1 MLPNPG
7 TVTAPARRSRV
18 QEDRTLAA
26 MRHGSIPGARG
37 RVRPL
42 TLLGDDALRAPCRE
56 VTDFGPGL
64 AALVEDLF
72 ATMYAARGVG
82 LAANQ
87 VGEALRVFVYD
98 CPDDEDVRHLGHV
111 VNPRLVAADGVVL
124 RGPEGCLS
132 LPGLEAGTERH
143 DRAVVAGLT
152 VTGEPVTVE
161 GTGFFARC
169 LQHECDHLDG
179 SLYVDRLTGWRRR
192 RVLRQAARASWGRPG

>member
-1 MLPNPG
+1 MPH
-7 TVTAPARRSRV
+7 R
-18 QEDRTLAA
+18 
-26 MRHGSIPGARG
+26 SIPGARG

-42 TLLGDDALRAPCRE
+42 SLLSDPVLHAPCRE
-56 VTDFGPGL
+56 VTGFGPEL
-64 AALVEDLF
+64 SELVEDLF

-87 VGEALRVFVYD
+87 VGESLRVFVYD

-111 VNPRLVAADGVVL
+111 VNPRLVETGGVVV

-143 DRAVVAGLT
+143 DEAVVEGFT
-152 VTGEPVTVE
+152 VTGEPVTVQ

-179 SLYVDRLTGWRRR
+179 GLYLDHLTGWRRR
-192 RVLRQAARASWGRPG
+192 RLLRQVAKAPWNRDQAGGGESGS

>member
-1 MLPNPG
+1 
-7 TVTAPARRSRV
+7 
-18 QEDRTLAA
+18 

-42 TLLGDDALRAPCRE
+42 ILLGDPVLRAPCRE
-56 VTDFGPGL
+56 VTAFGPEL

-72 ATMYAARGVG
+72 ATMYAAQGVG

-98 CPDDEDVRHLGHV
+98 CPDDEDVRHLGHL
-111 VNPRLVAADGVVL
+111 VNPRLVTADGVVV

-143 DRAVVAGLT
+143 DHAVVEGFT
-152 VTGEPVTVE
+152 VTGEPVTVH

-169 LQHECDHLDG
+169 LQHECDHLAG
-179 SLYVDRLTGWRRR
+179 RLYSDHLTGRRHR
-192 RVLRQAARASWGRPG
+192 RLQRQVAKAPWSHHP

>member
-1 MLPNPG
+1 
-7 TVTAPARRSRV
+7 
-18 QEDRTLAA
+18 
-26 MRHGSIPGARG
+26 MRHGSIPGAHG

-42 TLLGDDALRAPCRE
+42 TLLGDAVLREPCRD

-72 ATMYAARGVG
+72 ATMYAAQGVG

-87 VGEALRVFVYD
+87 IGVGLRVFVYD

-111 VNPRLVAADGVVL
+111 VNPRLVEADGVVI

-132 LPGLEAGTERH
+132 LPGLEAGTERYDH
-143 DRAVVAGLT
+143 AVVEGLT
-152 VTGEPVTVE
+152 LTGDPVILH

-169 LQHECDHLDG
+169 LQHECDHLEGRVYADH
-179 SLYVDRLTGWRRR
+179 LTGWRKRR
-192 RVLRQAARASWGRPG
+192 LLRQVSRASWNRVGAQA

>member
-1 MLPNPG
+1 
-7 TVTAPARRSRV
+7 
-18 QEDRTLAA
+18 
-26 MRHGSIPGARG
+26 MRQGPIPGARG

-42 TLLGDDALRAPCRE
+42 TLLGDPALHTRCAE
-56 VTDFGPGL
+56 VTDFGPEL
-64 AALVEDLF
+64 ALLVEDLF
-72 ATMYAARGVG
+72 ATMYAAQGVG

-87 VGEALRVFVYD
+87 IGESARVFVYD

-111 VNPRLVAADGVVL
+111 VNPRLVKSDGLLL

-132 LPGLEAGTERH
+132 LPGLEAATERH
-143 DRAVVAGLT
+143 DHAVVRGFT

-179 SLYVDRLTGWRRR
+179 TVYADRVSGWRHRR
-192 RVLRQAARASWGRPG
+192 LLRQAERSEWSR

>member
-1 MLPNPG
+1 
-7 TVTAPARRSRV
+7 
-18 QEDRTLAA
+18 

-42 TLLGDDALRAPCRE
+42 TLLSDPVLRRPCRE
-56 VTDFGPGL
+56 VTGFGPEL

-87 VGEALRVFVYD
+87 VGEDLTVFVYD
-98 CPDDEDVRHLGHV
+98 CPDDDDVRHLGHV
-111 VNPRLVAADGVVL
+111 VNPRLVEADGIAL

-132 LPGLEAGTERH
+132 LPGLEAGVERYDH
-143 DRAVVAGLT
+143 AVVEGFT
-152 VTGEPVTVE
+152 VTGEPVTVH

-169 LQHECDHLDG
+169 LQHEVDHLEG
-179 SLYVDRLTGWRRR
+179 TLYADHLTGWRKRR
-192 RVLRQAARASWGRPG
+192 LMRQVARAPWHR